1 MRRCVVLAL
10 LVVASG
16 ACGGKRDEH
25 KAAPTTPPLAQIP
38 KPTPAAQ
45 TGAAPACEQLPFAE
59 STPVPE
65 ASGAAWMTIDGKL
78 TLVVAADSGH
88 DGGFGLVDPET
99 GTTTAQGKLPLGSG
113 ASDDIEGVA
122 SRGARLYGLTSSGY
136 MREWEWKSGAFVL
149 VAGPYPIGDSAWTCK
164 ATKTNCGKNYEGLAI
179 APAPIGE
186 CAAYAC
192 SKDTGTVYCL
202 RDDGGKLVASGTAAT
217 TAVKI
222 VDKSDVL
229 ADCAFGDDGALYVG
243 NNLFGLARTFR
254 VENLADPQ
262 NAKIADLGAL
272 GTGFPETVA
281 VRGDIVYRMSDM
293 GGDGASLMLKFR
305 CPRSGR

>member
-1 MRRCVVLAL
+1 MRRCVALAVVL
-10 LVVASG
+10 V
-16 ACGGKRDEH
+16 ACGGKREEH
-25 KAAPTTPPLAQIP
+25 KAPPTAPPQAQIP
-38 KPTPAAQ
+38 APTPAANNGEA
-45 TGAAPACEQLPFAE
+45 GAACEQLPFAE

-65 ASGAAWMTIDGKL
+65 ASGAAWMTIDNKL
-78 TLVVAADSGH
+78 VLVVAGDSGH
-88 DGGFGLVDPET
+88 DGAFGLVDPET
-99 GTTTAQGKLPLGSG
+99 GATGVQGKLPLGRG
-113 ASDDIEGVA
+113 ASDDVEGLA
-122 SRGARLYGLTSSGY
+122 ARGTRLYGLTSSGY
-136 MREWEWKSGAFVL
+136 MREWEWKAGVFVL
-149 VAGPYPIGDSAWTCK
+149 VAGPYPIGGSEWTCK
-164 ATKTNCGKNYEGLAI
+164 NPGKTNCGKNYEGLAI

-192 SKDTGTVYCL
+192 SKETGAVYCL

-217 TAVKI
+217 TAVTI
-222 VDKSDVL
+222 VDKSEVL

-254 VENLADPQ
+254 VEKLDDPQ
-262 NAKIADLGAL
+262 NVQITDLGTL

-281 VRGDIVYRMSDM
+281 VRGDVVYRMSDT